1 VQDAPKKGKPTT
13 QIWRGLLAGHQGKKL
28 LPDTLSTA
36 KPEAVQ
42 RYILEMLNGAANRRV
57 LVLLDEADD
66 FLEADAED
74 GFAQV
79 KSLRELM
86 VQTGSRFRVVFAGI
100 HHVQR
105 FQAIPNQP
113 LAQFGSPICVGPLE
127 PGPAAALVLEPLN
140 AIGIRF
146 ADESLPLLVLSYTNY
161 HTGLIQSFCKEL
173 VRHVLSRRPITGPP
187 YVVDR
192 TDIDAVYRRGAK
204 LPDLLRER
212 FDLTIRVDERY
223 RAITWAIVEKQ
234 LKQRDSYSLSFSR
247 DEIGTMAEYWWPQV
261 FKYVSEEELRGLLT
275 EMAGLGILCRTH
287 EGKYRLR
294 SPNLIPMLGSDA
306 DITDS
311 LLKLESTPAP
321 SAFNADSYHIILSDS
336 ENQCS
341 PLSFAQERQLNQPEF
356 GIALVFAS
364 PASGL
369 SRVRSALESF
379 IPPDL
384 LPERGSFLELPAQIT
399 SVKDLQAWLTEKL
412 PDLEERE
419 RVIVHCAAE
428 GNKEALL
435 ARIDATAA
443 FVRTRRA
450 RNRYVRFLHVFGPGE
465 TKIWLSVDHELRS
478 PIEDQASTVV
488 VAGRWNNLGIR
499 QVLAQK
505 DKLNSDPVCER
516 IFSRTDGWHCLVE
529 DVLRSCGGH
538 HDPSLAADRVALALE
553 DAKSG
558 NHRDFIAGFG
568 FDQYKEAEIV
578 LKFIA
583 REGPVPKDLAIEM
596 LAGESLSPAQ
606 VENALTYLS
615 RMDCLDSSDKGYT
628 VERILRGLVS

>member
-1 VQDAPKKGKPTT
+1 V
-13 QIWRGLLAGHQGKKL
+13 I
-28 LPDTLSTA
+28 
-36 KPEAVQ
+36 
-42 RYILEMLNGAANRRV
+42 
-57 LVLLDEADD
+57 
-66 FLEADAED
+66 
-74 GFAQV
+74 
-79 KSLRELM
+79 
-86 VQTGSRFRVVFAGI
+86 
-100 HHVQR
+100 
-105 FQAIPNQP
+105 
-113 LAQFGSPICVGPLE
+113 
-127 PGPAAALVLEPLN
+127 
-140 AIGIRF
+140 
-146 ADESLPLLVLSYTNY
+146 
-161 HTGLIQSFCKEL
+161 
-173 VRHVLSRRPITGPP
+173 
-187 YVVDR
+187 DR

-275 EMAGLGILCRTH
+275 EMVGLGILCRTN

-294 SPNLIPMLGSDA
+294 SPNLIPMLGSEA

-336 ENQCS
+336 DNQCS
-341 PLSFAQERQLNQPEF
+341 PLSFAQERQINQPEF

-384 LPERGSFLELPAQIT
+384 LPERGSFLDLPTQIT
-399 SVKDLQAWLTEKL
+399 SIKDLQAWLAERL

-465 TKIWLSVDHELRS
+465 TKTWLSVDHEVRS
-478 PIEDQASTVV
+478 PIEDLASTVV
-488 VAGRWNNLGIR
+488 VARRWNNLGIR
-499 QVLAQK
+499 QLLAQK
-505 DKLNSDPVCER
+505 NKLNSDAVCER
-516 IFSRTDGWHCLVE
+516 IFSRTDGWHLLVE
-529 DVLRSCGGH
+529 EVLRSCGGH
-538 HDPSLAADRVALALE
+538 HDPSLAVDRVALAFD
-553 DAKSG
+553 DAKSSSC
-558 NHRDFIAGFG
+558 RDFIAGFG
-568 FDQYKEAEIV
+568 FDHYKEAEVV
-578 LKFIA
+578 LKFVA
-583 REGPVPKDLAIEM
+583 REGPVPKDLVVEM
-596 LAGESLSPAQ
+596 LAGESLPAAQ

-615 RMDCLDSSDKGYT
+615 RMDCLNSSEKGYT
-628 VERILRGLVS
+628 VERILRGLLS